1 MFLKTSYHLC
11 HGFFDNPLSFD
22 GISLYQIGRMYC
34 EKDTVIDEH
43 IHTTLFELTVVTEG
57 EGSIFANKTPTAV
70 KRGDIYFSFPCDT
83 HEIISSQENPLKYDF
98 IAFAPTDETLINE
111 FEKIVQNYYS
121 PHSRVF
127 HDERIRQIVTNALAE
142 IQEKKMLSQQLLS
155 ALFRQ
160 LVIYI
165 IRDFQDIKRNKN
177 DDKKAA
183 TAAEILCYKLMNYID
198 THVFSMKNLEETAQV
213 LGYSYSYL
221 STLFKKT
228 TGNTLSHYFNEK
240 RMDVARLLILEN
252 EMKITEISELL
263 NYSSL
268 YAFSKAFRNK
278 YQLSPRSYRKKH
290 TD

>member
-11 HGFFDNPLSFD
+11 YGFFNNPLLFD
-22 GISLYQIGRMYC
+22 GISLCQIGRMYC

-43 IHTTLFELTVVTEG
+43 IQTSLFELTIVTEG
-57 EGSIFANKTPTAV
+57 EGTISANKTPTAV

-83 HEIISSQENPLKYDF
+83 HEIISNQENPLKYDF
-98 IAFAPTDETLINE
+98 IAFAPTDEMLINE

-121 PHSRVF
+121 PHARIF
-127 HDERIRQIVTNALAE
+127 HDERIRQIVSNALAE
-142 IQEKKMLSQQLLS
+142 IQEKKIYSQQLLS

-177 DDKKAA
+177 DDKKSA

-240 RMDVARLLILEN
+240 RMDIARLLILEN
-252 EMKITEISELL
+252 DMKITEISELL

-268 YAFSKAFRNK
+268 YAFSKAFRSR
-278 YQLSPRSYRKKH
+278 YQLSPRTYRKKH
-290 TD
+290 ID